1 MIVASQFGW
10 HAVSDKPPAM
20 YDLLLMGLLMSEER
34 VGRRVRQNAGTTGS
48 QESDRLNRL
57 RMYSE

>member
-1 MIVASQFGW
+1 MASQFGW
-10 HAVSDKPPAM
+10 QAVSDKPPAM

-34 VGRRVRQNAGTTGS
+34 VGRRVRQNAGTTTS

>member
-10 HAVSDKPPAM
+10 QAVSDKPPAM
-20 YDLLLMGLLMSEER
+20 YDLLLMGQLMAEER
-34 VGRRVRQNAGTTGS
+34 VGRIARRNAGTTSS
-48 QESDRLNRL
+48 QESDRLQRL